1 MTSRSAALRFGT
13 DGMRGVA
20 NVELTPELTLA
31 LGRAAARVL
40 GGDSRFGKTL
50 LIGRDTRRSGDLLL
64 AALVAGITA
73 EGMRAVDLGVLP
85 TPAVAHAS
93 AQANVPAAMI
103 SASHNAFPDNGI
115 KFFSAGG
122 RKLPD
127 DVEAKIESELER
139 LLLGDYGDV
148 PHGAEVGTFGRSD
161 VEHGAY
167 EDALVDALE
176 GRRLDSLT
184 VVLDC
189 ANGATS
195 TSAPAVFRRLGA
207 TVIAIHDQ
215 PDGVNINESCGSTHP
230 ESLQAAVIRHGA
242 HVGFAFDGDADRMLA
257 VDHNG
262 ELVDG
267 DQLMAMTALDM
278 RERNLLK
285 HDTVVVTVMTNLGF
299 KIAMREKNLK
309 VIETKVGDRYV
320 LEALENGGFS
330 LGGEQSGHII
340 LRDRASTGDG
350 TLSALVVADL
360 LVRKQTT
367 LADEAS
373 VMRRLPQV
381 LRNVKGVDRSRLDSA
396 KGLWDDVATA
406 ETELGESGRVLLRPS
421 GTEALVRVM
430 VEAATSELA
439 ESICARL
446 CASVERELRL

>member
-1 MTSRSAALRFGT
+1 
-13 DGMRGVA
+13 MRGIA

-40 GGDSRFGKTL
+40 GGGSRYGQPI

-73 EGMRAVDLGVLP
+73 EGMDAVDLGVLP

-93 AQANVPAAMI
+93 AQGNMAAAMI
-103 SASHNAFPDNGI
+103 SASHNSFPDNGI

-127 DVEAKIESELER
+127 DVEAEIELELER
-139 LLLGDYGDV
+139 LLRG
-148 PHGAEVGTFGRSD
+148 EVGPVPVGAQIGVFRRSD
-161 VEHGAY
+161 AQHAMY

-176 GRRLDSLT
+176 GRRLDGLH

-195 TSAPAVFRRLGA
+195 SSAPAVFRRLGA
-207 TVIAIHDQ
+207 NVVALHDT

-230 ESLQAAVIRHGA
+230 QSLQKAVIEHGA

-257 VDHNG
+257 VDHTG

-267 DQLMAMTALDM
+267 DQLMAMTAIDM
-278 RERNLLK
+278 RDRGLLK

-299 KIAMREKNLK
+299 KLAMREKNLT
-309 VIETKVGDRYV
+309 VVETKVGDRYV
-320 LEALENGGFS
+320 LEAIEAGGFS

-350 TLSALVVADL
+350 TLSALIIADL
-360 LVRKQTT
+360 LVRHGTT
-367 LADEAS
+367 LQAEAA
-373 VMRRLPQV
+373 VMHRLPQV

-396 KGLWDDVATA
+396 PGLWADVEAA
-406 ETELGESGRVLLRPS
+406 VRELGETGRVLLRPS

-430 VEAATSELA
+430 VEASTAELA
-439 ESICARL
+439 ETICARL
-446 CASVERELRL
+446 CDSVIRELA